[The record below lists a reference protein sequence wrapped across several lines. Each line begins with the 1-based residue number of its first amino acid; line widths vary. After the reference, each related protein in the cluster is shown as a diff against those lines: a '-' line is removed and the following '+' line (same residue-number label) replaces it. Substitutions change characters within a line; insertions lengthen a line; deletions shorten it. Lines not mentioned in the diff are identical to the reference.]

1 MKTVFTLILLLGLAA
16 CANVSPCPDR
26 EVDGGI
32 GGTGECN
39 SEIPAIA
46 AFALEPEPEQPRHI

>member
-1 MKTVFTLILLLGLAA
+1 MRTVFALILLLGLAA
-16 CANVSPCPDR
+16 CANDTPCPGR

-46 AFALEPEPEQPRHI
+46 AFALEPEPEQLRHL